1 MDNIFTLLKN
11 SATID
16 EANIMLKQNP
26 QNIVEQFASIQGS
39 AKTVARAKL
48 IAKQFSIEVINLLL
62 PLMKIGRKAYGG
74 KFSLLCKPGRDCVS
88 TALNQDI
95 GDVTWTPENA
105 TKAADALVE
114 HYKSN
119 VSSCAITLKNFRNG
133 LFKELNVEP
142 SDKTNAIIASTYRTE
157 ITKAHNEM
165 AAPRLAARAAEG
177 IIVPDCYKVIT
188 DLKTRALAF
197 IVEPVATAQS
207 AADLLVILSAR
218 PGESETLNVGN
229 FGHVTGCL
237 KKRDTDLNKQY
248 ALVSVIGVETASN
261 YLTAWKEL
269 DGADRRKAMRE
280 LPKLASSWN
289 LQSRDLRAIGAS
301 MAVLHE
307 TLEGNV
313 SNVTQ
318 ARTVH
323 AEALR
328 HEPTTQPAA
337 QVHYERVNN
346 PLEQMYA
353 QISQLSAGDID
364 VIRALIAARTAVA
377 VC

>member
-1 MDNIFTLLKN
+1 MTNT
-11 SATID
+11 STID
-16 EANIMLKQNP
+16 QANLILKENP
-26 QNIVEQFASIQGS
+26 TLMQKFALIGGS
-39 AKTVARAKL
+39 AKTVARGKLMAKSFC
-48 IAKQFSIEVINLLL
+48 IGVIDLLL
-62 PLMKIGRKAYGG
+62 PLQKIGRKAYTGR
-74 KFSLLCKPGRDCVS
+74 FALLCKPGRDILETIV
-88 TALNQDI
+88 
-95 GDVTWTPENA
+95 GDLANTIWTSENA
-105 TKAADALVE
+105 SKCADALVE

-119 VSSCAITLKNFRNG
+119 VSSAAITLKNFRNG
-133 LFKELNVEP
+133 LFQELNIEP
-142 SDKTNAIIASTYRTE
+142 NDKTNEVIASTYRTE
-157 ITKAHNEM
+157 ITKAHNAL
-165 AAPRLAARAAEG
+165 AAPRLAERAAEG
-177 IIVPDCYKVIT
+177 IQVPECYKVIN
-188 DLKTRALAF
+188 DLKMRAIAF
-197 IVEPVATAQS
+197 IKEPVATAQA

-237 KKRDTDLNKQY
+237 KKRDTDMNKQY
-248 ALVSVIGVETASN
+248 ALVSVIGVETASS

-269 DGADRRKAMRE
+269 DGTDRRKAMKE

-307 TLEGNV
+307 TLEGNIL
-313 SNVTQ
+313 NITQ

-328 HEPTTQPAA
+328 HEPAVQVAA

-353 QISQLSAGDID
+353 QISQLSTGDID
-364 VIRALIAARTAVA
+364 VIKALIASRTAAPAAAIA